1 MSNFSNARLIWNHSR
16 GFSRLKLLA
25 AQASV
30 TRPMLKPLC
39 LAFLKLVSQDGVFWA
54 WYDTGSGELRASFR
68 LGQLQSDI
76 QGFVEVGIGDCYHVP
91 DDFAPDLIIDGGGN
105 VGLFTLSALKKWPGA
120 KAIIFEP
127 VPDNLERIKAHLAAN
142 GLQADINPFCLG
154 SSESTM
160 TFYCREANQGNFSDD
175 LPYTSTL
182 DVKVISLRPYL
193 PTDPKT
199 KCLIKLDIEG
209 AELEVMPDILRRLSP
224 STLVVGELHHREAEQ
239 VSFRETI
246 VEAGRQVQFFDEG
259 TCAMFHLRTPA
270 SALSL

>member
-1 MSNFSNARLIWNHSR
+1 M
-16 GFSRLKLLA
+16 
-25 AQASV
+25 
-30 TRPMLKPLC
+30 TRPAVKPLC
-39 LAFLKLVSQDGVFWA
+39 LAFLKLVSQSGTFWA
-54 WYDTGSGELRASFR
+54 WYNAGSGDLRASFR
-68 LGQLQSDI
+68 LSQLQSDI

-91 DDFAPDLIIDGGGN
+91 EEFDPDLIIDGGGN
-105 VGLFTLSALKKWPGA
+105 VGLFTLSALKKWPRA

-142 GLQADINPFCLG
+142 DLQAEINPFCLG

-182 DVKVISLRPYL
+182 DVKVASLRPYL
-193 PTDPKT
+193 PSDPAT

-224 STLVVGELHHREAEQ
+224 NTLVVGELHQREQEQ
-239 VSFRETI
+239 AAFRETI
-246 VEAGRQVQFFDEG
+246 VEAGRQIHFFDEG

-270 SALSL
+270 SASWQ